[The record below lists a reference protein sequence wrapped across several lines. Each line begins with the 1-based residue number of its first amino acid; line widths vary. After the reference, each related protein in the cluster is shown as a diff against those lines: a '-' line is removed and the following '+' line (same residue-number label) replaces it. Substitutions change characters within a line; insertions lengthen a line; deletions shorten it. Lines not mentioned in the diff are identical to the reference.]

1 MKKMKHYPCI
11 LTIAGSD
18 CSGGAGIQADIK
30 TISALGAYAASA
42 VTAITV
48 QNTLGVSGIHPVPLS
63 FVKGQIE
70 AVMTDIRPE
79 AVKIGMINDAGIIE
93 TIAGCL
99 REYSPAY
106 VVLDPV
112 MVSTS
117 GHRLLEEEAVNA
129 LTSSLMPLATLV
141 TPNLREAE
149 VLIGKRLSSPEEM
162 EEAACELLRFGS
174 GAVLVKGGHLE
185 EGMMCDVLRIDGE
198 EKARRFSAPKIASRN
213 THGTGC
219 TLSSA
224 IATFLALGCTL
235 PEAVGKAKEY
245 VYKGIEAGKDVC
257 IGGGHGPLNH
267 FYAPEKMRVLEG
279 DGRE

>member
-106 VVLDPV
+106 VV
-112 MVSTS
+112 T
-117 GHRLLEEEAVNA
+117 R
-129 LTSSLMPLATLV
+129 V
-141 TPNLREAE
+141 TPSICR
-149 VLIGKRLSSPEEM
+149 I
-162 EEAACELLRFGS
+162 LL
-174 GAVLVKGGHLE
+174 
-185 EGMMCDVLRIDGE
+185 MM
-198 EKARRFSAPKIASRN
+198 AS
-213 THGTGC
+213 
-219 TLSSA
+219 
-224 IATFLALGCTL
+224 LASWSKSNI
-235 PEAVGKAKEY
+235 V
-245 VYKGIEAGKDVC
+245 
-257 IGGGHGPLNH
+257 
-267 FYAPEKMRVLEG
+267 
-279 DGRE
+279 